1 MSRLR
6 ILADDLTGALDC
18 AAAFGAGVPVHLG
31 QPASVTVP
39 GLDVVATAT
48 RDVDAVQMQA
58 LLAPCLPW
66 LQRADIAFKKVD
78 SLLRGNTLDEVDWLA
93 RQGGFQGLVMAPAFP
108 SQGRVTRGG
117 QQWWVRPGQA
127 DTAVATQLADG
138 LRARG
143 WAVHTGAERPQP
155 DGALSAWIPEACG
168 DADLDRIAGLAVRD
182 HGAWLWCGS
191 AGLAQALARQ
201 LPLPPCLN
209 SEPLPAAAPRQAG
222 PLVLVSASH
231 HAVSRGQWLQLRQ
244 SPWAV
249 HCHSGV
255 DSVAWTQAGP
265 GQPLLL
271 DLCAPEPLS
280 PEQAARLLA
289 RQAATIAL
297 HAPVPHTLVVVGGD
311 TLLALCQALG
321 ARGLQSGQSLAR
333 SGWGCARMVGG
344 RWDGVL
350 CHSRSGAF
358 GPEQDLREVVALLD
372 PLPGGGPTARV
383 AQTGCVA

>member
-31 QPASVTVP
+31 QPASATAP

-48 RDVDAVQMQA
+48 RDVDLAQMQA

-127 DTAVATQLADG
+127 DAAVGANLADG

-143 WAVHTGAERPQP
+143 WTVHTGAERPQP
-155 DGALSAWIPEACG
+155 DGALNAWIPEACA
-168 DADLDRIAGLAVRD
+168 DADLDRIAGLAARD
-182 HGAWLWCGS
+182 QGAWLWCGS

-201 LPLPPCLN
+201 LPLARCLG
-209 SEPLPAAAPRQAG
+209 SGTTTAVPG
-222 PLVLVSASH
+222 PLMLVSASH
-231 HAVSRGQWLQLRQ
+231 HAVSRGQWQRLRQ
-244 SPWAV
+244 SPWAG
-249 HCHSGV
+249 HC
-255 DSVAWTQAGP
+255 QAGVAALVWP
-265 GQPLLL
+265 AADQPDPLLL

-280 PEQAARLLA
+280 PQQAAHLLA
-289 RQAATIAL
+289 GQAATIAEQ
-297 HAPVPHTLVVVGGD
+297 APRPRTLVVVGGD

-321 ARGLQSGQSLAR
+321 ARGLQSDTPLAR

-358 GPEQDLREVVALLD
+358 GPEEDLVQVLD
-372 PLPGGGPTARV
+372 HLQA
-383 AQTGCVA
+383 AH